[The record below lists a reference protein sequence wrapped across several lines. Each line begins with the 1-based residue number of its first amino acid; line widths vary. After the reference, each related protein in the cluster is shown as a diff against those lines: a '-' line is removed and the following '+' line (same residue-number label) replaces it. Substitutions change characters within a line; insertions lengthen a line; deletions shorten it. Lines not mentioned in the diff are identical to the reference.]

1 MCGIAGI
8 LRTYPPDTAV
18 PSREESI
25 REAWLDILDDSI
37 KHRGPDGAGR
47 FRDRVVRADGTTVDV
62 ALIHRRMAIIDLAGG
77 HQPMLLRPDEPDA
90 PDQVVVVFNGCIY
103 NHRELRKELEAE
115 GARFRTD
122 HSDTEV
128 LLWGWRMWGRGVFER
143 LEGMFAIGIWDRGN
157 AQLVWATDRWSE
169 KPAFV
174 ADYAWVYTSEAKA
187 PRDEIQA
194 CASTVSALTLLRRE
208 LSHERD
214 LARSIPLG
222 VDVPRQWL
230 RFGYGA
236 NGPTNECCQVAMGC
250 QKILLD
256 GKNTCVIRP
265 WDSSRYGGKR
275 RGTRDLCDH
284 ELDSLL
290 RDAVHTRLDA
300 DVPLGVFLSGG
311 VDSALVLKYA
321 SEVKRDVQA
330 FTVRMPVGAWDESHA
345 AAETARHLGVRHHI
359 LECEQDCAND
369 LVSIIE
375 RAGQPFADSSLLPT
389 LWLCRAA
396 RKHIRVALGGEG
408 GDELFVGYRR
418 QQVIPYLHA
427 LDRLPRWMR
436 TAASGLLPM
445 GINRPSLN
453 SVARFLNALAND
465 GYDDLLSIFPQS
477 ELLRLCNQK
486 RDQNEPIFIEPS
498 HEPGTHDYEYA
509 RYRDYQVDRWS
520 YLPFDLL
527 RKADIASMAAPLE
540 VRLPFLDSRVTA
552 AALSAT
558 RESLL
563 LNGQRKGLL
572 RAVAHKHLPSAIV
585 DRPKMGFAI
594 PLADWF
600 RSDFGSLRTLL
611 GDLVINAQDPF
622 PADILGCELNRPFI
636 RELFDQ
642 HMSGKRDHAQRLYA
656 LLVMA
661 IWCRWYRRVTRE
673 AGGASGAAAKKGG

>member
-8 LRTYPPDTAV
+8 LRTYPPGTQV
-18 PSREESI
+18 PPREESI
-25 REAWLDILDDSI
+25 REEWLDILDESI

-77 HQPMLLRPDEPDA
+77 HQPMLLKPDEPDA

-128 LLWGWRMWGRGVFER
+128 LLWGWKRWGRRLFER
-143 LEGMFAIGIWDRGN
+143 LEGMFALGIWDRGE

-169 KPAFV
+169 KPVFS
-174 ADYAWVYTSEAKA
+174 ADFSRGLAPEAKL
-187 PRDEIQA
+187 PRDVMQA
-194 CASTVSALTLLRRE
+194 WGSTVSALTLLRHE
-208 LSHERD
+208 LSQGRD
-214 LARSIPLG
+214 LERS
-222 VDVPRQWL
+222 VPVGNEVVSQWL
-230 RFGYGA
+230 RFGCGQH
-236 NGPTNECCQVAMGC
+236 GPTPACQQLSMGF
-250 QKILLD
+250 QNVFLGGML
-256 GKNTCVIRP
+256 TCETRP
-265 WDSSRYGGKR
+265 WDSASYGGKR
-275 RGTRDLCDH
+275 RRSRDLGET

-311 VDSALVLKYA
+311 VDSAIVLKYA

-330 FTVRMPVGAWDESHA
+330 FTVRMPVGALDESHA
-345 AAETARHLGVRHHI
+345 AGETARHLGVQHHI

-375 RAGQPFADSSLLPT
+375 QAGQPFADSSLLPT

-418 QQVIPYLHA
+418 QQVMPHLHA
-427 LDRLPRWMR
+427 LDVLPQWMR
-436 TAASGLLPM
+436 TAASGLLPV
-445 GINRPSLN
+445 GVNRPGLN
-453 SVARFLNALAND
+453 SVARFVNALAND

-486 RDQNEPIFIEPS
+486 RDQNEPIFIEPR
-498 HEPGTHDYEYA
+498 HEPGSHDYEFA
-509 RYRDYQVDRWS
+509 RLRDYQVDQWS
-520 YLPFDLL
+520 YLPSDLL
-527 RKADIASMAAPLE
+527 RKADIASMAVPLE

-552 AALSAT
+552 AARSAT

-572 RAVAHKHLPSAIV
+572 RAVARKYLPASIV

-622 PADILGCELNRPFI
+622 PADILGCELNRTFI

-661 IWCRWYRRVTRE
+661 IWCRWYRRITRGE
-673 AGGASGAAAKKGG
+673 AARPAQPSRP